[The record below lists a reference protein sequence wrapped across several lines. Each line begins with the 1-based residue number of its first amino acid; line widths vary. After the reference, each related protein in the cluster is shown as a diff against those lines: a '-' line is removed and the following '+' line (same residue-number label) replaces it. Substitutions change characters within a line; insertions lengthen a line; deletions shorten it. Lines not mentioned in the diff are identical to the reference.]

1 MARRGNIF
9 KKRYPNT
16 GDFVELAKA
25 WNPDAISILIKLVWE
40 GYDLLVSEFL
50 SQINCDGTEEYLEI
64 SITQALALKID
75 SSMTGYEPFAVK
87 QEWYEFETSKSSRG
101 QPPRY
106 DIAFTLRD
114 NDRIIWPLEA
124 KILKSDVDVTEY
136 VKEINNNFM
145 TCRYAPFSSQ
155 GGMLGYLFSGDSNR
169 AFTSIETK
177 VPCTLND
184 HPDFPTRD
192 HKTSD
197 HQRVVPPGKSY
208 PAEFRCHHLLFN
220 IIPTGAN
227 ATDTNNIS
235 SIE

>member
-1 MARRGNIF
+1 MVRRRNIF
-9 KKRYPNT
+9 QKRYPIT
-16 GDFVELAKA
+16 GDFVELTKT
-25 WNPDAISILIKLVWE
+25 WNPDAISILVKLVWE

-106 DIAFTLRD
+106 DIAFILRD
-114 NDRIIWPLEA
+114 NERIILPLEA

-136 VKEINNNFM
+136 VKEINNNFI

-155 GGMLGYLFSGDSNR
+155 GGMLGYLFSGDPNK
-169 AFTSIETK
+169 AFINIETK
-177 VPCTLND
+177 VPCTLSN

-197 HQRVVPPGKSY
+197 HQRIVPSGKSY
-208 PAEFRCHHLLFN
+208 PVNFRCHHLLFK
-220 IIPTGAN
+220 II
-227 ATDTNNIS
+227 ATPTNNIS
-235 SIE
+235 SVE

>member
-1 MARRGNIF
+1 MVRRGNIL

-50 SQINCDGTEEYLEI
+50 SQINFDGNEEQLER
-64 SITQALALKID
+64 SITQALVVKIHQVK
-75 SSMTGYEPFAVK
+75 TGDEPFLVL
-87 QEWYEFETSKSSRG
+87 QEVYEFETSKSAQA
-101 QPPRY
+101 QPPQY
-106 DIAFTLRD
+106 DIAFILIA

-124 KILKSDVDVTEY
+124 KILKSDVDITEY
-136 VKEINNNFM
+136 VKEINKNFM
-145 TCRYAPFSSQ
+145 TCRYAPFSSE
-155 GGMLGYLFSGDSNR
+155 GGMLGYLFSGDLNKAFSN
-169 AFTSIETK
+169 IQTK
-177 VPCTLND
+177 VPCTLNE

-192 HKTSD
+192 NKTSD
-197 HQRVVPPGKSY
+197 HQRIVPSGKSY
-208 PAEFRCHHLLFN
+208 PVNFRCHHLLFK
-220 IIPTGAN
+220 IIPTDTN